1 VTEPASLDI
10 LDRLFIELVRAV
22 RRERPE
28 LLAAGMDVAEL
39 LRFVPYKAV
48 RARIGADTHD
58 DYGHAMTRLLAGDGG
73 YVFADELM
81 QDDLRAELDSK
92 NPDLQAYRSYLN
104 TKLSLAQARVRATL
118 DALGPAVATTAAGA
132 DGAVSA
138 AKAVATRA
146 AGADGAPNAAKAVA
160 TRAAGADGAPNAAKA
175 APRAAVPE
183 PASQPR
189 VVKPITPKAPPLPD
203 PTSTVAADVGAKL
216 ARPGCRYCGQPLPQ
230 GREVRFCPHCGQDL
244 TVRRCGACSAEL
256 DPGWKF
262 CIACGRATTG

>member
-1 VTEPASLDI
+1 MTEPASLDI

-48 RARIGADTHD
+48 RARIGADTDD

-104 TKLSLAQARVRATL
+104 TRLSLAQARVRATL
-118 DALGPAVATTAAGA
+118 DALGPAVATSTAGA
-132 DGAVSA
+132 DGAASA
-138 AKAVATRA
+138 AKAVATS
-146 AGADGAPNAAKAVA
+146 
-160 TRAAGADGAPNAAKA
+160 AAGADGAPNAAKA

-183 PASQPR
+183 PASQSR